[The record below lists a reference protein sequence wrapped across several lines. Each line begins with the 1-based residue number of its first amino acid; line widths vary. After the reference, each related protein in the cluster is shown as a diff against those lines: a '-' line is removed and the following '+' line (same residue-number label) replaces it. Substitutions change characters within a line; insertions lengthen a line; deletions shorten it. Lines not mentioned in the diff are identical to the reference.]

1 VFKKLIFVGLIL
13 LLIVSGIPLFS
24 FFGVDAQETIGSDI
38 VIWANEGGDKVTRDE
53 LRATNNPNS
62 VLNSVWDGTG
72 ISLFGARNEV
82 VSFNLVI
89 EAPQSTITG
98 IDVTISSLTGPD
110 GASISSRPASG
121 EDVFNFVDRNIEL
134 FYVKYLKIEGLSTD
148 LFFAG
153 YDYDERHIPERFR
166 RPYDQSGEG
175 SGGWEDR
182 PDHDKYYPDIAVP
195 LELNS
200 PFNIVGGNSQ
210 SIWGDIYIPKTA
222 PSGNYT
228 GKISVKKDGAV
239 YQEVPITI
247 NVRNFALPDIPNA
260 KTMLF
265 LGYEGISDRYL
276 GLGGEFPEHGTE
288 AYTKFVDLANLH
300 FQLAHRHKISL
311 FDGYIPV
318 DQMSEAWVS
327 RLSGELFTPAQGYEG
342 VGAGVGNNIYVI
354 GTYSSWPW
362 ESGTQSDMWTN
373 TDAWVNWF
381 NSQSFS
387 TSTEY
392 FLYLIDESD
401 DYPEIEQW
409 AQWID
414 NNPGSGQRLKS
425 FATIDLPIAVTETPS
440 LDIAAS
446 WYEPDITSVWE
457 NALDE
462 HKTKPE
468 SKFYMYNGKRPG
480 SGSFATE
487 DEGVALRE
495 LAWGQYKMGID
506 RWFYWESTYYDN
518 YQAGEGATN
527 VFQKAQTYGSFDQM
541 DNELGNTGWN
551 YLNGDGVLFY
561 PGTDT
566 RFPGDSY
573 GVMGPFVSLR
583 LKHWR
588 RGIQDVDYLTLA
600 TEINPTRT
608 AEIVNSM
615 IPKVLWEYGVD
626 DPSDPSWVRTD
637 ISWSTDPDAWEE
649 ARRELAAIIEGTEY
663 EPTEPVETEEPEEPE
678 PTDPELTEPEL
689 TEPEP
694 TEPSEAPLITTEI
707 AIIITLVAVA
717 VVGIVVFWALRKRK

>member
-1 VFKKLIFVGLIL
+1 MFKKLIFFGLTIL
-13 LLIVSGIPLFS
+13 LLLSSIPLSLFV
-24 FFGVDAQETIGSDI
+24 GVGAQGTTASDL
-38 VIWANEGGDKVTRDE
+38 VIWANEGGDKVTQDE

-62 VLNSVWDGTG
+62 VLNSVWDGNG

-89 EAPQSTITG
+89 EAPHSTLTG
-98 IDVTISSLTGPD
+98 IDVTISSLTGP
-110 GASISSRPASG
+110 GGSSISSRSASG
-121 EDVFNFVDRNIEL
+121 DDVFNFVGRNIEL

-166 RPYDQSGEG
+166 RPYDQYGEG
-175 SGGWEDR
+175 TGGWEDR

-200 PFNIVGGNSQ
+200 PFSVIGGSCQ

-228 GKISVKKDGAV
+228 GNISVKKDGTV
-239 YQEVPITI
+239 YQEVPITL

-260 KTMLF
+260 KTMVDLD
-265 LGYEGISDRYL
+265 YEGIGDRYL
-276 GLGGEFPEHGTE
+276 SVTYPEPDTE
-288 AYTKFVDLANLH
+288 AYKKLIDLANVH

-311 FDGYIPV
+311 FDSYTPV
-318 DQMSEAWVS
+318 DQMDEAWVS
-327 RLSGELFTPAQGYEG
+327 RLSGELFTPAHGYEG
-342 VGAGVGNNIYVI
+342 VGVGVGNNIYVI
-354 GTYSSWPW
+354 GAYDSWPW
-362 ESGTQSDMWTN
+362 QSGTQSDMWTN

-381 NSQSFS
+381 DSQSF
-387 TSTEY
+387 TTPTEY

-414 NNPGSGQRLKS
+414 NNPGPGQRLKS
-425 FATIDLPIAVTETPS
+425 FATIDLPTAVTETPA
-440 LDIAAS
+440 LDIVAS

-457 NALDE
+457 NALED

-468 SKFYMYNGKRPG
+468 TKFYMYNGKRPG

-487 DEGVALRE
+487 DDGVALRE

-506 RWFYWESTYYDN
+506 RWFYWTSTYYDD
-518 YQAGEGATN
+518 YQSGEGATN
-527 VFQKAQTYGSFDQM
+527 VFQQARTFGSFDQI
-541 DNELGNTGWN
+541 DNVFGKTGWN

-566 RFPGDSY
+566 RFSGDSY
-573 GVMGPFVSLR
+573 GVMGPFASLR
-583 LKHWR
+583 LKYWR

-600 TEINPTRT
+600 AEINPTRT

-615 IPKVLWEYGVD
+615 IPEVLWEYGVD
-626 DPSDPSWVRTD
+626 DPEDPTFVYTD
-637 ISWSTDPDAWEE
+637 ISWSTDPDVWEE

-663 EPTEPVETEEPEEPE
+663 EPIVPDEPEEPEEPE
-678 PTDPELTEPEL
+678 EPIEPE
-689 TEPEP
+689 EPEES
-694 TEPSEAPLITTEI
+694 TETFALTSEI
-707 AIIITLVAVA
+707 ALIAAVAVA
-717 VVGIVVFWALRKRK
+717 AVLGIVAFWALRKRTKKT